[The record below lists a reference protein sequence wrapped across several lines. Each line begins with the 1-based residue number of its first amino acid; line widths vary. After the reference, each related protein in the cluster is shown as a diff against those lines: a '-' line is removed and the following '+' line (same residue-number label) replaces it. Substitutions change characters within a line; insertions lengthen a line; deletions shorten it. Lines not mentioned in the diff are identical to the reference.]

1 MAWVVEDFSEQPIVA
16 FLHQLN
22 SNDTIQLYTLV
33 GRSSSD
39 ILDSSVEWRTE
50 SKALEKSRYY
60 DNVWI
65 GLKQVDDGVEKED
78 DGSKR
83 RTSGAKGS
91 IVIP

>member
-1 MAWVVEDFSEQPIVA
+1 
-16 FLHQLN
+16 
-22 SNDTIQLYTLV
+22 
-33 GRSSSD
+33 
-39 ILDSSVEWRTE
+39 LDSSVEWRTE